1 MDKKDSYQTLSTKLD
16 DVLTRLQQPDI
27 GVDEAVE
34 LYEQG
39 LKLVKQCE
47 AQLSAAE
54 NKIEK
59 LKLQAGAAEK

>member
-1 MDKKDSYQTLSTKLD
+1 MKQDSYQVLSAKLD
-16 DVLTRLQQPDI
+16 DVLARLQQPDI

-47 AQLSAAE
+47 VQLAATE

-59 LKLQAGAAEK
+59 LKLQAKPVVRE